1 MTNSTIQDTTICI
14 TPVGIVKNDL
24 LAPPL
29 IARKDGLEHNQA
41 CTSAMKDMTDTGT
54 RVSEIILSEEF
65 SELLDGI
72 EEYSHLVILYW
83 GHEVP
88 VSGRTMKKTHPAGMT
103 NYPKQGIYAT
113 YSPAR
118 PNPVL
123 MTVVQLVKKEN
134 NRLYVSGLDAINNSP
149 VLDIKPYVPLLF
161 PQEGVIIPEWMT
173 KIMTEFHS

>member
-1 MTNSTIQDTTICI
+1 MSEHTISDSRISI
-14 TPVGIVKNDL
+14 APVGVVKNDL
-24 LAPPL
+24 LVPPL
-29 IARKDGLEHNQA
+29 ISGKEGLEHNQA
-41 CTSAMKDMTDTGT
+41 CTSAMKDMSDTNT

-88 VSGRTMKKTHPAGMT
+88 TSGRTLKKTHPAGMT
-103 NYPKQGIYAT
+103 QYPKQGIYAT

-123 MTVVQLVKKEN
+123 MTVVQLVKTEN

-161 PQEGVIIPEWMT
+161 PQEGVIIPEWMK
-173 KIMTEFHS
+173 KIMTEFHA

>member
-1 MTNSTIQDTTICI
+1 MTKDTIQDSTICI
-14 TPVGIVKNDL
+14 TPVGVVKNDL
-24 LAPPL
+24 LVPPL
-29 IARKDGLEHNQA
+29 VAGRDGLEHNQA
-41 CTSAMKDMTDTGT
+41 SPSAMKDMTDTTT

-72 EEYSHLVILYW
+72 EGYSHLVILYW

-88 VSGRTMKKTHPAGMT
+88 GAGRTLKKTHPAGMT
-103 NYPKQGIYAT
+103 HYPKQGIYAT

-134 NRLYVSGLDAINNSP
+134 NRLYVSGLDAINDSP

-161 PQEGVIIPEWMT
+161 PQEGVIIPEWMK